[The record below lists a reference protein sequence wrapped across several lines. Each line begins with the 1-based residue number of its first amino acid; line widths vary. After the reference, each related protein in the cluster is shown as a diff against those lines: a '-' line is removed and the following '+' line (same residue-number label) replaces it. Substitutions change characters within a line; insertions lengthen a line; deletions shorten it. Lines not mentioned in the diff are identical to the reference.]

1 MLDGMDERDPSPEGA
16 RGGWLARRLRAA
28 GGYLAEDVW
37 SRDLAALSL
46 ARRAGLKLLRVA
58 YLATRGFADDR
69 CLLRAG
75 ALTFITGL
83 SIVPLLAFAFSVAKG
98 LGAYDRLLNGVI
110 RPFLDDVLGPSGDVA
125 LSGTPSQVEVRS
137 AVDQVLLFVQD
148 TQIASLGTFGL
159 AILVYTIIKLLGAI
173 EASFNDIWGVKK
185 ARTLVRKV
193 ADYLSI
199 VVIVPIL
206 LTSAA
211 AASAAIQSAQ
221 VTGFLERRLHLGGVG
236 VLYARSASLLATWIG
251 FAFVYLFLPNT
262 RVRVRSAL
270 LGGILGGTLWQV
282 AQVLHVRF
290 QVGVANYNALYSTF
304 AALPIFMFWL
314 YLSWITV
321 LLGAELACAHQSEPA
336 YRQIARARAHD
347 HAFLEVLALRL
358 MTRAALAF
366 LRGEGPRSI
375 DRLCAEL
382 GVPERSVEEVLAKLE
397 RAGIAALAVD
407 EHGRERLVLPA
418 RAPAHVRIQ
427 DVLDALTGKR
437 APAEVPG
444 RAREDRV
451 LGEALARLEDE
462 RRTTGANVTLETLG
476 RRALESD
483 PTEATA
489 GRAAEGRA

>member
-1 MLDGMDERDPSPEGA
+1 MDGRDPGA
-16 RGGWLARRLRAA
+16 GSARRDWLARRVQAA
-28 GGYLAEDVW
+28 GGYLAEGVW
-37 SRDLAALSL
+37 SRDLAALPL
-46 ARRAGLKLLRVA
+46 WRRAGVKLLRVV
-58 YLATRGFADDR
+58 YLAARGLSEDH

-98 LGAYDRLLNGVI
+98 LGAYDRLLNDVI
-110 RPFLDDVLGPSGDVA
+110 RPFLDDVLGPSGDVSA
-125 LSGTPSQVEVRS
+125 SGTPSQVEVRS

-159 AILVYTIIKLLGAI
+159 AILVYTIIKLLSAI
-173 EASFNDIWGVKK
+173 ESSFNDIWGVKK

-193 ADYLSI
+193 SDYLSI

-236 VLYARSASLLATWIG
+236 VLYARSASLVATWIG

-270 LGGILGGTLWQV
+270 LGGILGGTLWQI

-290 QVGVANYNALYSTF
+290 QVGIANYNALYSTF
-304 AALPIFMFWL
+304 AALPIFMLWL

-358 MTRAALAF
+358 MTRVAASF

-375 DRLCAEL
+375 DSLCLEL

-397 RAGIAALAVD
+397 RSGLAALAVD
-407 EHGRERLVLPA
+407 EHGHERLVLPA
-418 RAPAHVRIQ
+418 RALAHTRIQ
-427 DVLDALTGKR
+427 DVVDALTGKSG
-437 APAEVPG
+437 PAQVPSL
-444 RAREDRV
+444 ARVDRV
-451 LGEALARLEDE
+451 LGEALARLEEE
-462 RRTTGANVTLETLG
+462 RRTSGANLTLEALG
-476 RRALESD
+476 RRALELEEG
-483 PTEATA
+483 EAA
-489 GRAAEGRA
+489 IGRAAEGRA